1 MVISMKNNW
10 DGLYLFLL
18 RMIGLLT
25 EAKKDIH
32 KKTERSKADILTA
45 CKVCVRK
52 FILRV
57 LKHI

>member
-1 MVISMKNNW
+1 MKNNW